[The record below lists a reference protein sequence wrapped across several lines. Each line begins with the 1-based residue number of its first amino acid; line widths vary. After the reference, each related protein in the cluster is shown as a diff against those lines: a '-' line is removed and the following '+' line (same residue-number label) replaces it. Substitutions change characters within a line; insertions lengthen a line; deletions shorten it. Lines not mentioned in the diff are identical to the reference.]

1 MTGPVE
7 FRRLTSPQPDGR
19 VRIQIECRLEGILLG
34 KILQVRG
41 GFQYR
46 PVGSGIG
53 RRGSATGPGPVA
65 TGPVAGGW
73 KVGEVYPTAAE
84 CKQSI
89 AGEPV
94 TE

>member
-1 MTGPVE
+1 MTSPVE
-7 FRRLTSPQPDGR
+7 FRRLTEPLPNGR
-19 VRIQIECRLEGILLG
+19 VRIRIECRLGGILLG

-46 PVGSGIG
+46 PIGSGLG
-53 RRGSATGPGPVA
+53 KRGHD
-65 TGPVAGGW
+65 GGW